1 MAAIGKKLQQ
11 SLAANPGWFES
22 YMKET
27 APKPGQ
33 PLPYHQKMGITKEE
47 YATFLEANKSMG
59 LKKLSD
65 AVVRFEQAQGKV
77 TMHIEGVTLPADT
90 FEFSADGQSMKCSL
104 GSTGAPQTIDQT
116 NESAPTGAW
125 KGIQWSISEG
135 VAMPSLTGTDDAY
148 QVKVAIGAD
157 SKKRNLIYL
166 RIVGRRNQT
175 PMDIAYILRWPQ

>member
-1 MAAIGKKLQQ
+1 
-11 SLAANPGWFES
+11 
-22 YMKET
+22 MKEN

-33 PLPYHQKMGITKEE
+33 PLPYHEKMGITKDE
-47 YATFLEANKSMG
+47 YATFIEATRHMG
-59 LKKLSD
+59 LRKLSD

-77 TMHIEGVTLPADT
+77 TMHIEGVTLPANT

-104 GSTGAPQTIDQT
+104 GSAGAPETIDQT

-125 KGIQWSISEG
+125 RGSQWIVSEG
-135 VAMPSLTGTDDAY
+135 VSTTSLTGTDDAY

-166 RIVGRRNQT
+166 RIVGRRKQT
-175 PMDIAYILRWPQ
+175 PMDITYIFRWPQ